1 MSSRQAEK
9 ERRRRERMEEEAKA
23 ASAASR
29 TRRLQI
35 AGGALVAIAVIVVA
49 VVLLTSGGSD
59 SDNGGTAS
67 TGDGSA
73 SVEVTL
79 PPLRIENLEE
89 AVDASGCT
97 FREVENEGSTHT
109 EETVKYKNNPP
120 TSGDHNPIPAEDGI
134 YAPGNTPPA
143 ENYVHT
149 LEHGR
154 IIFQY
159 QPGADARTIAT
170 LEAIFNEEVNGTP
183 GYHAVVM
190 ENNTDMT
197 ANVAATAWD
206 NELTCPELNDEA
218 IDAMRAFRERF
229 TDQAPEFV
237 P

>member
-1 MSSRQAEK
+1 
-9 ERRRRERMEEEAKA
+9 MEQEAKA

-59 SDNGGTAS
+59 SDSGGTAGAD
-67 TGDGSA
+67 GDATA

-79 PPLRIENLEE
+79 PPRRIENLEE

-97 FREVENEGSTHT
+97 FREVKNEGSTHT
-109 EETVKYKNNPP
+109 EEQVEYKNNPP

-134 YAPGNTPPA
+134 YAPGNTPPP

-159 QPGADARTIAT
+159 QPGADPRTIAT

-229 TDQAPEFV
+229 TDQGPEFV